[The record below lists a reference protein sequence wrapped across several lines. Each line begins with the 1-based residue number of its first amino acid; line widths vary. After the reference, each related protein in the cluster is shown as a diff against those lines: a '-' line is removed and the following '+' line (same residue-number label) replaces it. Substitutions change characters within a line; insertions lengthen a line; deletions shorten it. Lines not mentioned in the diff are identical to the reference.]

1 MKLAEALV
9 LRADVQKRLAQVA
22 KRAVDQSRFQ
32 EGEEPAEDANELMAE
47 HARLS
52 AELERLIV
60 LINKQNLRTEVTPE
74 LTMTAALARRD
85 VLVQQHRFITDVADA
100 ASSGQDR
107 YAKTE
112 IRYVP
117 AVNVRTIRKQ
127 ADELARAIRELDTS
141 IQAVNWMTEI
151 DI

>member
-22 KRAVDQSRFQ
+22 KRAVDQARFQ
-32 EGEEPAEDANELMAE
+32 EGEEPVEDANELIAE
-47 HARLS
+47 HTRLS
-52 AELERLIV
+52 SELEHLIV
-60 LINKQNLRTEVTPE
+60 QINEQNLRTEVAPG

-100 ASSGQDR
+100 ASRGQDR

-112 IRYVP
+112 IRYLP
-117 AVNVRTIRKQ
+117 AVNVRAIRKQ
-127 ADELARAIRELDTS
+127 ADELARQIRELDTS
-141 IQAVNWMTEI
+141 IQAVNWMTEL
-151 DI
+151 DA